1 MQSEFVAETQILLTC
16 FVSRGFANG
25 PDNEIYCLFCYD
37 KIHGKKAK
45 TKSMPLDTTSIEG
58 DGELGTC
65 PRCNKLF

>member
-1 MQSEFVAETQILLTC
+1 MSK
-16 FVSRGFANG
+16 GFANG

-65 PRCNKLF
+65 PRCNKQF